1 MTMREAAGFFCCRSS
16 HYSDSQ
22 VTEGFRRVYE
32 RSWEPEGWTL
42 DDDFELKQ
50 ALEDHE
56 EMWWRLNDLRAG
68 YWRMPRD
75 SSSIKDKPFRA
86 YDPAL
91 LACGEALYLALIL
104 QQSDG
109 DTKWINGCIAELK
122 HQLIR
127 YQAASLE
134 VLMGR
139 QAVFTSGRTQGALS
153 AIHGHLRKLYQK
165 LYYQLGKPLKFNS
178 FWAAIDAEC
187 LKST

>member
-1 MTMREAAGFFCCRSS
+1 
-16 HYSDSQ
+16 
-22 VTEGFRRVYE
+22 
-32 RSWEPEGWTL
+32 
-42 DDDFELKQ
+42 
-50 ALEDHE
+50 
-56 EMWWRLNDLRAG
+56 
-68 YWRMPRD
+68 MPRD

-165 LYYQLGKPLKFNS
+165 LYYQLGKPLNFNS